1 MLDLYIRSVKGIF
14 LNRARAALT
23 FFSIA
28 IGVCAVILT
37 LNIAELGKTALNSEI
52 DGLGIDGLAISSN
65 SQSSPL
71 TVNELEN
78 IRALSYV
85 SNAEPVMIETTELYM
100 NNENTSVCLWGL
112 DKDADKTISLK
123 LLRGR
128 FLNSG
133 DISSDSRVCLIDEKT
148 ADKYYVGVGKSI
160 SLRSGE
166 ANEKYKIIGII
177 KTGSGL
183 LQNFLGSY
191 IPDFIYVPYST
202 VQSAFSDSNFSQIII
217 KPSDGTSIS
226 STEKKILSFLGR
238 DGKQKDGYL
247 INDLSEKKEGL
258 DNIIII
264 FSLVLSSVGGISLL
278 VAGINT
284 MNTMLMTVKE
294 RTKEIGIKRSL
305 GASTFSIIS
314 EFLIISAVISF
325 IGCISGLA
333 AGYLISWI
341 FSLIYGL
348 TLYIDIGIITLI
360 IGITVLSGTAFGI
373 YPAVKAARLDP
384 AQALRY
390 F

>member
-1 MLDLYIRSVKGIF
+1 M
-14 LNRARAALT
+14 
-23 FFSIA
+23 
-28 IGVCAVILT
+28 
-37 LNIAELGKTALNSEI
+37 
-52 DGLGIDGLAISSN
+52 
-65 SQSSPL
+65 
-71 TVNELEN
+71 
-78 IRALSYV
+78 
-85 SNAEPVMIETTELYM
+85 
-100 NNENTSVCLWGL
+100 
-112 DKDADKTISLK
+112 
-123 LLRGR
+123 
-128 FLNSG
+128 
-133 DISSDSRVCLIDEKT
+133 
-148 ADKYYVGVGKSI
+148 GKSI

-314 EFLIISAVISF
+314 EFLIISDVISF